1 MFQAIIGG
9 LIIYAICEM
18 VKGDTKEV
26 WQMIDEEYRE
36 EQKLQEEWNEL
47 KDNIKNRISS

>member
-9 LIIYAICEM
+9 LIIYIIHET

-26 WQMIDEEYRE
+26 WQMIDEEYKE
-36 EQKLQEEWNEL
+36 EKKLKDEWNEL
-47 KDNIKNRISS
+47 KDKYMKRISS